1 MEALALPFFAFYG
14 VFWYSLNMSVIT
26 IPKKLTEKGDLV
38 IIPRQEYE
46 RLLGLKKV
54 FPVVKPSKEEMR
66 AIRRG
71 EREIAKGEYI
81 TLEQLKRE
89 LERSRN

>member
-1 MEALALPFFAFYG
+1 MDIFRPRPISNG
-14 VFWYSLNMSVIT
+14 MNIIT
-26 IPKKLTEKGDLV
+26 IPKKMAQRGDLIV
-38 IIPRQEYE
+38 IPRQEYE
-46 RLLGLKKV
+46 RLLRLKKV

>member
-1 MEALALPFFAFYG
+1 M
-14 VFWYSLNMSVIT
+14 V
-26 IPKKLTEKGDLV
+26 
-38 IIPRQEYE
+38 IPRKEYE
-46 RLLGLKKV
+46 VLMGLRRV
-54 FPVVKPSKEEMR
+54 FPVVKPTKEEMR

-71 EREIAKGEYI
+71 EREIARGEYI